1 MTEVCAPTRWK
12 FVLLNQKNQIKFL
25 LLLFSVTAQKPKD
38 AFNPLRLHEIVVSLS
53 FFLFPIKSFPVH
65 FKLVKAIDLLFVTV
79 SWEIDQHYSWRNW
92 HAQKYKGKKL
102 TDKCLDFLWSRLFD
116 FHLASTIFHNFFI
129 SKQMFLTSYFY
140 CCWKNRTWLAE
151 HGNTL
156 KSTLHD
162 EFPALI
168 KSVTWSRFWFNKHP
182 TNLEIFLHLS
192 SKDWHP
198 RACSVLWNEK
208 ASLR

>member
-1 MTEVCAPTRWK
+1 MEIR
-12 FVLLNQKNQIKFL
+12 L
-25 LLLFSVTAQKPKD
+25 AQPKEP
-38 AFNPLRLHEIVVSLS
+38 NKVSTPS
-53 FFLFPIKSFPVH
+53 FFRYSPKTKRCFQSVEIARNRRITFFLPFSHKKFPCTFQTCQSDWFIVRNS
-65 FKLVKAIDLLFVTV
+65 LVR
-79 SWEIDQHYSWRNW
+79 IDQHYSWRNW

>member
-1 MTEVCAPTRWK
+1 MTEVCAPTRRK

-25 LLLFSVTAQKPKD
+25 LLLFPLQPKNQKM
-38 AFNPLRLHEIVVSLS
+38 LS
-53 FFLFPIKSFPVH
+53 ILWDCTKSSYHFPSSFFPVH
-65 FKLVKAIDLLFVTV
+65 KRFPCTFQTCQSDWFIARDSLMR
-79 SWEIDQHYSWRNW
+79 IDQHYSWRNW

-129 SKQMFLTSYFY
+129 SKQMFLTSYFP

-198 RACSVLWNEK
+198 RAC
-208 ASLR
+208 